1 MTSNAQPCSRRAKAV
16 FSHWL
21 ILICL
26 LSLTALSHATDQ
38 AAAPSPNLTP
48 KHRDALEYFFHQSF
62 MNLEE
67 EAEIAREEGQSGL
80 LIMFNDPDCPW
91 CHKMKATILSQPCLQ
106 EYFRKHFRAIHLDTK
121 GDTLMVNFNG
131 TEMTE
136 KDYAFKLHRV
146 RATPVF
152 MFFDLEG
159 NKLLRYT
166 GATRNMEEFM
176 WMGEYVVN
184 KEFKNKKFAKYKRE
198 RLAELKN

>member
-1 MTSNAQPCSRRAKAV
+1 
-16 FSHWL
+16 
-21 ILICL
+21 
-26 LSLTALSHATDQ
+26 
-38 AAAPSPNLTP
+38 
-48 KHRDALEYFFHQSF
+48 
-62 MNLEE
+62 
-67 EAEIAREEGQSGL
+67 
-80 LIMFNDPDCPW
+80 
-91 CHKMKATILSQPCLQ
+91 
-106 EYFRKHFRAIHLDTK
+106 
-121 GDTLMVNFNG
+121 MVNFNG